1 MTNAPNRYEKFVLPE
16 GTKKI
21 QYVKDTKV
29 PNAARFIIE
38 REDHT
43 AGNLL
48 RIVSSACSQ
57 NTRVSSSATM
67 CCLEKGILVHR
78 HEKRLP
84 GAPGCVLSAAVQP
97 DQAKRMSQLPDE
109 RSAPSSGTRE
119 GVKIRTTRSLDRYYF
134 LGSFLGRG
142 YPYAPM

>member
-21 QYVKDTKV
+21 AYVKDTKV

-48 RIVSSACSQ
+48 RMELHRDPNVLFSGYRVPHPLEHKIWLQVQTNKNSSPIEAVD
-57 NTRVSSSATM
+57 TAMT
-67 CCLEKGILVHR
+67 EILAEFNAMKTAFQEQVDKS
-78 HEKRLP
+78 E
-84 GAPGCVLSAAVQP
+84 
-97 DQAKRMSQLPDE
+97 
-109 RSAPSSGTRE
+109 
-119 GVKIRTTRSLDRYYF
+119 YY
-134 LGSFLGRG
+134 
-142 YPYAPM
+142 

>member
-67 CCLEKGILVHR
+67 CCLEKGILVHVSSNR
-78 HEKRLP
+78 
-84 GAPGCVLSAAVQP
+84 VLCL
-97 DQAKRMSQLPDE
+97 KIC
-109 RSAPSSGTRE
+109 G
-119 GVKIRTTRSLDRYYF
+119 GVMLTALIEVDKE
-134 LGSFLGRG
+134 
-142 YPYAPM
+142 A